1 MAELCYAGVDV
12 AKDTVELALG
22 PKASV
27 ESFANEPSGHEA
39 IVKRLLEAM
48 SSLWPARRKRQAWRW
63 R

>member
-1 MAELCYAGVDV
+1 MAELYYAGVDV

-39 IVKRLLEAM
+39 IGVAFRHTSTRVRA
-48 SSLWPARRKRQAWRW
+48 SSSVR
-63 R
+63 